1 MIRAEAPTYNVAVY
15 VAGPHAEAERICREY
30 VLTGLCVT
38 VEPVEF
44 IYTGGQERG
53 VRVGLINYPRFP
65 AEPAEIFA
73 KAEDLAM
80 RLIEGMHQHSA
91 SIVATDK
98 TVWLS
103 RRPDSSANSAS
114 PTLTRYAAEG
124 EVSPLPSDEAQRSDA
139 TTSEDEG

>member
-1 MIRAEAPTYNVAVY
+1 MTREEAPTYTAAIY
-15 VAGPHAEAERICREY
+15 VAGNVADAERICR
-30 VLTGLCVT
+30 VFCAAGQCVT

-65 AEPAEIFA
+65 STPEAIFA
-73 KAEDLAM
+73 QAEALAQN
-80 RLIEGMHQHSA
+80 LIFNLHQHSA

-103 RRPDSSANSAS
+103 RRD
-114 PTLTRYAAEG
+114 
-124 EVSPLPSDEAQRSDA
+124 Q
-139 TTSEDEG
+139 